1 MEHDFVYSGI
11 EVLRCNPSTGFSHW
25 HQIYPDD
32 ETDLPTSKEG
42 RYNFT
47 CCYYDG
53 KIFMFGGGFGQ
64 QVFQDMECF
73 DIGEHIIIMITQMT
87 HIAMVY
93 V

>member
-1 MEHDFVYSGI
+1 M
-11 EVLRCNPSTGFSHW
+11 LRCNPSSGFSHW